1 MSTKLSR
8 FISIPCLGALALA
21 CLALTGCGDK
31 EAKGAATQVAA
42 KVGSEE
48 ISVHQINQAM
58 ARVNT
63 AGATPEVV
71 AAMSREVLEKLID
84 QQLSINQATEDKL
97 QRSPDVVAR
106 IEAARREIL
115 AQAFVQEVTAQ
126 LPKPTP
132 EEIKQYY
139 TSHPEL
145 FSDRHVYSLLEITA
159 ENIPG
164 TVDLL
169 RSYATNGKPVD
180 ALVAELRDKKIRFTG
195 GPGNRTAEQVPLEL
209 LPRLQAQK
217 DGQAIVTES
226 PNAVIYTRVV
236 GRQSQPVDE
245 ASAQGKIAQFLMNQ
259 RVNQALSDRLKKLR
273 ADTTVTYMGEF
284 VKPAPSANAAGSAAQ
299 PSPAPTAPTAAQA
312 PSADASAANARS
324 TLEKG
329 IAGLK

>member
-1 MSTKLSR
+1 MYHTLSR
-8 FISIPCLGALALA
+8 RYSASLFSAIAIA
-21 CLALTGCGDK
+21 CLSLTACGDK
-31 EAKGAATQVAA
+31 DAKGPATQVAA

-63 AGATPEVV
+63 AGATPEAV

-97 QRSPDVVAR
+97 QRNPDVVAR

-115 AQAFVQEVTAQ
+115 AQAYVQEVTAQ

-132 EEIKQYY
+132 EEVKQYY

-169 RSYATNGKPVD
+169 RSYATSGKPVD
-180 ALVAELRDKKIRFTG
+180 SLVADLREKKVRFTG

-209 LPRLQAQK
+209 LPRLQALK

-259 RVNQALSDRLKKLR
+259 RVNQAVADRLKKLR
-273 ADTTVTYMGEF
+273 ADTTITYMGEF
-284 VKPAPSANAAGSAAQ
+284 AKPATAAAAAAKPAAVAPAPSANASAAE
-299 PSPAPTAPTAAQA
+299 AK
-312 PSADASAANARS
+312 SA
-324 TLEKG
+324 LEKG

>member
-1 MSTKLSR
+1 MSNILSR
-8 FISIPCLGALALA
+8 RFSISCFGAIAIA
-21 CLALTGCGDK
+21 CLSLTACGDK
-31 EAKGAATQVAA
+31 EAKGPATQVAA

-63 AGATPEVV
+63 AGATPEAV
-71 AAMSREVLEKLID
+71 AAMSHEVLEKLID

-132 EEIKQYY
+132 EEVKQYY
-139 TSHPEL
+139 ATHPEL

-169 RSYATNGKPVD
+169 RSYAASGKPVD
-180 ALVAELRDKKIRFTG
+180 ALVADLREKKIRFTG

-209 LPRLQAQK
+209 LPRLQALK

-245 ASAQGKIAQFLMNQ
+245 ATAQGKIAQFLMNQ
-259 RVNQALSDRLKKLR
+259 RVNQAVADRLKKLR
-273 ADTTVTYMGEF
+273 ADTTITYMGEF
-284 VKPAPSANAAGSAAQ
+284 ASPAPAAATAAAAAKPAAVASAPSANASATEAK
-299 PSPAPTAPTAAQA
+299 
-312 PSADASAANARS
+312 SA
-324 TLEKG
+324 LEKG